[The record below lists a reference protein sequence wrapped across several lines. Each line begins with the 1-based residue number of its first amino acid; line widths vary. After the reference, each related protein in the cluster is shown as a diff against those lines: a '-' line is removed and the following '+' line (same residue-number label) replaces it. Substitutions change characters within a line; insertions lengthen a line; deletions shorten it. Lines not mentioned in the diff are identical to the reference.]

1 MDVNI
6 IFTGTISA
14 ALRKRNPTCKSNTN
28 RNTSDMHAH
37 TAACEK
43 AETITTSAENAFKDV
58 GTTIPSNNNNNNNNN
73 NGNEVA
79 GESAKSSA
87 VAVKEGEKGEKTYD
101 AVVDLL
107 GGQ

>member
-1 MDVNI
+1 
-6 IFTGTISA
+6 
-14 ALRKRNPTCKSNTN
+14 
-28 RNTSDMHAH
+28 MHAH

-58 GTTIPSNNNNNNNNN
+58 GTTIPSNNNNN